1 MTYRVAFTA
10 PTFDSS
16 LRGLRRDMD
25 RAFSELFTSS
35 PVSGATTPSADI
47 VEEESGWTITLDLPG
62 VRPESVEVLTEDR
75 VLTIRAERVSTPLA
89 EGAKRITQ
97 ERSAGTFSRQFRL
110 PRAADLD
117 QIRASA
123 ELGVLTLR
131 IGKVAPAQPR
141 RVQVTTHDVATGSN
155 PAPAET
161 NQDSG
166 QPAN

>member
-25 RAFSELFTSS
+25 RAFSELFTPS

-89 EGAKRITQ
+89 EGAKRVTQ

-117 QIRASA
+117 QIRASV

-141 RVQVTTHDVATGSN
+141 RVQVTTHDVATSN

-161 NQDSG
+161 NQASG